1 MCPSAALRAWY
12 WCVSRDGADDSQ
24 AARDSMS
31 LGARFVN
38 GITPR
43 RPWFLSLSQSG
54 KRVFLAPRRR
64 GILLG
69 GSGSRDAVQ
78 IT

>member
-1 MCPSAALRAWY
+1 VLR
-12 WCVSRDGADDSQ
+12 CRPGTGACQ
-24 AARDSMS
+24 AARDLMS
-31 LGARFVN
+31 RGARFVN

-43 RPWFLSLSQSG
+43 RPWFLSQSQCG
-54 KRVFLAPRRR
+54 ERVYLAPRRR

>member
-24 AARDSMS
+24 AARDLMS
-31 LGARFVN
+31 LGARIVN

-43 RPWFLSLSQSG
+43 RPWFLSVSQCG
-54 KRVFLAPRRR
+54 KRVYLAPRRR